1 LSSAEAELNAL
12 TTGLTEAIFARNFV
26 SELTGFKPAIS
37 AHTDSSAAKA
47 IATRTGVTPRTKHLS
62 IKALFA
68 QAFFESG
75 GGKLLKVPGTK
86 NPADLFT
93 KPLGPQELTKH
104 FGALGF
110 VVYGPRMD
118 RTSDDED
125 EIKMIPGS
133 RANLMEARR
142 RALEVSGIGR
152 AARAAG
158 GGGAANLVAMV
169 LALSAAGV
177 RGASGPLAGATGPL
191 WPGPTFGSGTAVCAV
206 GDNGG
211 DGTNYLH
218 LFVVVVLMLVG
229 MAFLIGAAFGYFLG
243 RRAVPVPP
251 ALPVPSAPT
260 VPPALVVAGRI
271 SDVRTVSV
279 QAPVTYTAVRGATK
293 PRFLPLPESAA
304 GVGL

>member
-1 LSSAEAELNAL
+1 MALSSAEAELNAL

-37 AHTDSSAAKA
+37 VHTDSSAAKA

-86 NPADLFT
+86 TPADLFT

-118 RTSDDED
+118 RADDDED

-133 RANLMEARR
+133 RANLMEVRR

-152 AARAAG
+152 AARAA
-158 GGGAANLVAMV
+158 AAAERRTSWPRSS
-169 LALSAAGV
+169 LSRRRVSAG
-177 RGASGPLAGATGPL
+177 
-191 WPGPTFGSGTAVCAV
+191 
-206 GDNGG
+206 
-211 DGTNYLH
+211 
-218 LFVVVVLMLVG
+218 
-229 MAFLIGAAFGYFLG
+229 
-243 RRAVPVPP
+243 PP
-251 ALPVPSAPT
+251 ALWSG
-260 VPPALVVAGRI
+260 PPALRGRALPSGQEPTSALVA
-271 SDVRTVSV
+271 
-279 QAPVTYTAVRGATK
+279 AAATARAT
-293 PRFLPLPESAA
+293 SASTSSRCSC
-304 GVGL
+304 